1 MENFVFI
8 QRLKTLC
15 TPAAELHHNASEVK
29 THPETTLSNTE
40 LHTLTEISASVSSEG
55 ESPVIETS
63 VIRYFNG

>member
-15 TPAAELHHNASEVK
+15 TPAAELRNASEVK

-40 LHTLTEISASVSSEG
+40 LHTLTEISGSVSSEG